1 MEDDLSLIEISGADD
16 SLLQNSADDAPSY
29 LSCSPFHF
37 SRPKPP
43 LPNEIEK
50 LKSNANRESA
60 SVDKENVNNTNKS
73 DAAKLSM
80 EPQKMKRKKKGG
92 GYNLRKSL
100 AWNRA
105 FFTEEGFADFSLQ
118 ISFFFLKLSLL
129 SGNLGEPGGETLSVI
144 NEESSSSVLGC
155 ASESEDLLVLEKNL
169 FNEVSHLNEEK
180 NNGGGL
186 LTKVDPSTMKTPAK
200 ASAVK
205 RNVLSQDAN
214 KSGSKRSGC
223 LRPIISSAYPYF
235 ANVNMT
241 KAASRES
248 KVSKIPVPKPDSFA
262 ISSTSK
268 CVVGANKLKGN
279 NIGQPAVHA
288 QRRLGSGS
296 SKSKK
301 IAQNDAKHGL
311 ASRSLTSKAS
321 VQQARRNGSMP
332 SGSPLSTDKFTK
344 VNLGKKVIK
353 EPENKPAVHAEIS
366 HLTKSSKPSS
376 IPQHGSCV
384 GGSVPVAAQQMVKP
398 SGLRM
403 PSPSLQ
409 FFGPSKDSA
418 LRTMLPRSTQTS
430 NHPQSDIPSLRRLT
444 STKPISV
451 KPPLAPMKVLGM
463 VNDTTTIGNDTRSI
477 SSAGCSLPSSVSTM
491 SCENRKANLKATNK
505 LKVDLTAAC
514 ALNSHET
521 TNNQQQLHDTHNDV
535 EKQGK
540 DKGLGNDDNKLFQ
553 QNGSLEQVEKDCMKR
568 DNKLSPKREAL
579 SGAKLKTPYFMSHHT
594 SGNQLAG
601 NRQYHSSAKNIGISS
616 EGSSNLQDNQESS
629 IIIGDEKSKELVD
642 TVKLCS
648 LEGDHIITEIQRPH
662 VHEGALESGLS
673 EEFHIFSDMNCDN
686 IYPKERGCSAGELGR
701 SDSLLYSADENQVKD
716 SVGSG
721 DYSGSKLH
729 VQVKSFDA
737 NVSLEN
743 TNDFLNMSAADDQHA
758 ESNLLNV
765 KLEMP
770 ERADAFRKELETSTA
785 CGFDMTEM
793 ECPHVDDVA
802 GSTEAQCKC
811 DTDFLNGA
819 TSQELERNG
828 KDQIIDAPSLPDIAD
843 TNIFQKSCYLSFK
856 ELENPHL
863 TSQLSSATQGNSPGV
878 GDAINQEGKESK
890 QGDFPVNIHNS
901 TSDLQPGEN
910 ITVCHQDNLMLLIPL
925 PCVVYNVNGESNDQ
939 AKQMESCSLEANR
952 AYKEG
957 NLIPETYHCPFSVE
971 EKCFDECRKVD
982 TDDIF
987 EVSLNDKNFGE
998 GLKGPHDQFQ
1008 LEQKEQTNE
1017 ERAAR
1022 VNNVTKRLLTGDE
1035 NLQPFDG
1042 SNILHS
1048 CNNNLDTSAEKGK
1061 SSVVGDTDEQLGEN
1075 PELQNPGF
1083 ICNEAPGPVKIK
1095 PPDQNLETYFAIKIK
1110 HDGQLGCQSP
1120 SLEFDLSSPR
1130 GAQISKTENDCK
1142 ALRLNEEPRFRVRT
1156 YQTTYGN
1163 IVQEAELDSNTLTDA
1178 ETGVSQEGSSPDTEM
1193 QPELNASNPME
1204 AKDETT
1210 QCNEPTHDTKQV
1222 NLVIKP
1228 PPNAVPFS
1236 DEWLAAFE
1244 AAGEEI
1250 LTMKSGAVQN
1260 SPQDKSLPEPG
1271 PWSPVRRKNN
1281 QGIGPFD
1288 CTKFSNANIPP
1299 PESS

>member
-1 MEDDLSLIEISGADD
+1 MEDDPSLIEISCADD
-16 SLLQNSADDAPSY
+16 SLLQNNADDASSY
-29 LSCSPFHF
+29 FSCSPFHF
-37 SRPKPP
+37 PRSKPP

-50 LKSNANRESA
+50 LNSSNANRESA
-60 SVDKENVNNTNKS
+60 SVDKENVNNANKS

-105 FFTEEGFADFSLQ
+105 FFTEEGVLNSVE
-118 ISFFFLKLSLL
+118 LSLL
-129 SGNLGEPGGETLSVI
+129 SGNVGEPGGETLSVI

-155 ASESEDLLVLEKNL
+155 ESESEDLLVLEKNV
-169 FNEVSHLNEEK
+169 FNDVSHLNEEK

-186 LTKVDPSTMKTPAK
+186 LTKVDPSIMKTPAK
-200 ASAVK
+200 ASPVK
-205 RNVLSQDAN
+205 RNVPSRDAN

-223 LRPIISSAYPYF
+223 LRPIVSSALKRP
-235 ANVNMT
+235 ANVKVT

-248 KVSKIPVPKPDSFA
+248 KVSKIPVPKPDSSA

-288 QRRLGSGS
+288 QGRLGSGS
-296 SKSKK
+296 SRSKK
-301 IAQNDAKHGL
+301 TAQNDSKHGL

-321 VQQARRNGSMP
+321 VQQARRNVGSMP
-332 SGSPLSTDKFTK
+332 SGSPSSTDKCTK
-344 VNLGKKVIK
+344 VNTGKKIIQ
-353 EPENKPAVHAEIS
+353 EPRNKPAVHEAIS
-366 HLTKSSKPSS
+366 HDTKSSKLSS

-384 GGSVPVAAQQMVKP
+384 GGSVPVAPQQMVKP

-418 LRTMLPRSTQTS
+418 LNTMLPRRTQTS
-430 NHPQSDIPSLRRLT
+430 NHPHSDIPSLRRLT

-463 VNDTTTIGNDTRSI
+463 VNYTTTIGNDTRSI

-491 SCENRKANLKATNK
+491 SCEKRKADLKATNK
-505 LKVDLTAAC
+505 LKVDLMVAC
-514 ALNSHET
+514 TLNCHET

-553 QNGSLEQVEKDCMKR
+553 QNGSLEQVEKNDLKR

-579 SGAKLKTPYFMSHHT
+579 SEAKLKTPYFMSHHT
-594 SGNQLAG
+594 TGNQLAG
-601 NRQYHSSAKNIGISS
+601 DRQYHSSAKNIGIFS

-629 IIIGDEKSKELVD
+629 ITIGNEKSRELVD

-673 EEFHIFSDMNCDN
+673 KEFHIFSDMNCDN
-686 IYPKERGCSAGELGR
+686 IYPKEGGCSAGELGR
-701 SDSLLYSADENQVKD
+701 SDDLLYSADENQMED
-716 SVGSG
+716 GVGGG

-729 VQVKSFDA
+729 VQVKSFDV
-737 NVSLEN
+737 NLSLEN

-770 ERADAFRKELETSTA
+770 ERADAFRKELKTSTA

-819 TSQELERNG
+819 TSPELERNG
-828 KDQIIDAPSLPDIAD
+828 KDQIIGAPSLLDIAD

-856 ELENPHL
+856 ELENPHS
-863 TSQLSSATQGNSPGV
+863 TSHLSSATQGNSPGV
-878 GDAINQEGKESK
+878 GDAINQEGKGSK

-901 TSDLQPGEN
+901 ISDLQPGEN
-910 ITVCHQDNLMLLIPL
+910 ITVFHQDNLMLLTPL

-939 AKQMESCSLEANR
+939 AKQMESCSLEASK

-982 TDDIF
+982 TDDISD
-987 EVSLNDKNFGE
+987 VNLNDKNFGE
-998 GLKGPHDQFQ
+998 EWKSPHDQFQ
-1008 LEQKEQTNE
+1008 VEQKEQTNE

-1022 VNNVTKRLLTGDE
+1022 VNNLTKRLLTGDE

-1042 SNILHS
+1042 SIILS
-1048 CNNNLDTSAEKGK
+1048 CNNNLGTSAEKGK
-1061 SSVVGDTDEQLGEN
+1061 SSVVGDINEQLGEN

-1083 ICNEAPGPVKIK
+1083 IGNEVPSPVKIK
-1095 PPDQNLETYFAIKIK
+1095 PPEQNLETYFAMKIK
-1110 HDGQLGCQSP
+1110 HDGQHGGQST

-1130 GAQISKTENDCK
+1130 AAQISKTENDCK
-1142 ALRLNEEPRFRVRT
+1142 APCLNEEPRFLVRT
-1156 YQTTYGN
+1156 HQTAYGN
-1163 IVQEAELDSNTLTDA
+1163 IVQEAELDSDTLTGA
-1178 ETGVSQEGSSPDTEM
+1178 ETGVSQEGSSPDTKM
-1193 QPELNASNPME
+1193 QHELNPSNPME

-1210 QCNEPTHDTKQV
+1210 QRNEPRHDTKQV
-1222 NLVIKP
+1222 NLVVKP
-1228 PPNAVPFS
+1228 PPTAVPFS

-1244 AAGEEI
+1244 AAGEDI